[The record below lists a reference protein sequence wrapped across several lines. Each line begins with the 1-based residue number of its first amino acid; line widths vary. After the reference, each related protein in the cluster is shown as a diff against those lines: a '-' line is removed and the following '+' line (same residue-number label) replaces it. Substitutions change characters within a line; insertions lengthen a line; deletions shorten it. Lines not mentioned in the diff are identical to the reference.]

1 MKYLRRIPKRVL
13 HSTIAVTMN
22 TFGGMVIITSLGL
35 RFLVSSRIAKTLAK
49 VHNWIRK

>member
-1 MKYLRRIPKRVL
+1 MNMPKRIL
-13 HSTIAVTMN
+13 RSTIAITMN
-22 TFGGMVIITSLGL
+22 AFGGATIITSLGL